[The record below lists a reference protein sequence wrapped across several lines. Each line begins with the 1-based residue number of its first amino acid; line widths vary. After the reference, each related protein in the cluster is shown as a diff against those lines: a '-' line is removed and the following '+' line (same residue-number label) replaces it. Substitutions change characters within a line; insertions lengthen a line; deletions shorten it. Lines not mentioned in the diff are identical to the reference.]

1 MTRPSFRSL
10 VRASAIA
17 AVLLVARNARAQ
29 DSVAVA
35 HDLYASAA
43 YEDALAVLNR
53 LDPSR
58 SQASDRFAINQYRA
72 FCLLALRRTGE
83 AEQAIEAVL
92 VDQPLYHPADADAS
106 PRLMSA
112 FAIVRQRV
120 LPSIVQ
126 QKYAVAKAAF
136 DRQEYGTAAMQFDE
150 VLQVLADKDLADVA
164 VRPPLSDLRTLT
176 IGFRDLSVRAAVP
189 VVAAAPMTPPPVAAA
204 PAPRVPVAQTTR
216 LYGPGDPDV
225 SPPVIIRQDLPTFPR
240 TSVPVGQGVLDVTIN
255 EAGTVETATMRGPIN
270 PRYDAAVIN
279 ATRMWRYKPATVAGT
294 PVKFRKMISI
304 SIKVD

>member
-1 MTRPSFRSL
+1 MKTSSLRSF
-10 VRASAIA
+10 VRASAIVA
-17 AVLLVARNARAQ
+17 TLLVARNAHAQ

-58 SQASDRFAINQYRA
+58 IQASDRFAINQYRA

-92 VDQPLYHPADADAS
+92 VDQPLYRPADADAS

-112 FAIVRQRV
+112 FASVRQRI
-120 LPSIVQ
+120 LPNIVQ
-126 QKYAVAKAAF
+126 QKYAQAKAAF
-136 DRQEYGTAAMQFDE
+136 DRQDYGTAAMQFDE
-150 VLQVLADKDLADVA
+150 VLQVLSDADLADVA
-164 VRPPLSDLRTLT
+164 LRPPLSDLRTLT
-176 IGFRDLSVRAAVP
+176 MGFRDLSVRAAVP
-189 VVAAAPMTPPPVAAA
+189 AAAAA
-204 PAPRVPVAQTTR
+204 PAAPAPVTPAARLPVAQATR
-216 LYGPGDPDV
+216 IYSTGDADV

-240 TSVPVGQGVLDVTIN
+240 TSVPAGQGVLDVTIN
-255 EAGTVETATMRGPIN
+255 EFGTVDSAVMRTQIN

-304 SIKVD
+304 SIKVQ